1 MPAGGSNIRSRKRG
15 IDIMEA
21 IYYVIDHLNYLV
33 FPAIFFIIRRIS
45 LKCQEP
51 MKRLESIWLL
61 FSGIVYGI
69 SWSKAAVKGFGYGLV
84 ISNIGNVL
92 VVSLF
97 YSFLAFLFG
106 LADLLETQKI
116 LDREFREETRTK
128 CAKAA
133 LHSIYVIEILICIF
147 DIAYGIIR
155 HYEGVYHGLAFDHG
169 IWGWPLVLVYIVLAA
184 AVYIG
189 TPTCCYMMLYTIPIG
204 ISNELTNAFKKIE
217 DNNREFDKALRQEFL
232 DMLQRQYGIPA
243 SIVQIIQ
250 RGYTPYNIKILAMD
264 QSFSFA
270 YQKDYTELIRYNTPA
285 QMVAN
290 EDRPR
295 IILEH
300 IAELMGYTNKTEDEL
315 HSAEWLL
322 MRISETGKA
331 YQPDGPCATAI
342 HAVELKWPPQRFQK
356 LKDFFQ
362 ARSREIQ
369 EIAQTQLKYYAN
381 DYKGIRAGVDG
392 EKEVRTA
399 LDDLGGWIIP
409 LYNLLLEFM
418 GPDGSYTTVEID
430 ALVLAPNGIY
440 ALEVKNFGSYKSDYE
455 IIVARDGSWYKE
467 YDYWTE
473 NKGSPKREPMDNPFR
488 QNARHT
494 SYIEKFVNQY
504 LGRTRSNW
512 IFVEGIVVLA
522 NDKVSVRVEF
532 GAPQSPTRIGTL
544 CNRLRQNKETV
555 LSEDEIQRLANAF
568 ISRNLPSHEYP
579 LYDHRDEI
587 FQLSKTCE
595 SMLEMATNI
604 NQGIEACLKDHPEFE
619 KLV

>member
-1 MPAGGSNIRSRKRG
+1 
-15 IDIMEA
+15 MEQKA
-21 IYYVIDHLNYLV
+21 LPKIGKGLYDQTNHVLGNL
-33 FPAIFFIIRRIS
+33 IIP
-45 LKCQEP
+45 K
-51 MKRLESIWLL
+51 
-61 FSGIVYGI
+61 
-69 SWSKAAVKGFGYGLV
+69 VK
-84 ISNIGNVL
+84 VL
-92 VVSLF
+92 VPS
-97 YSFLAFLFG
+97 
-106 LADLLETQKI
+106 T
-116 LDREFREETRTK
+116 
-128 CAKAA
+128 
-133 LHSIYVIEILICIF
+133 ICIF
-147 DIAYGIIR
+147 DIAYGIIL

-169 IWGWPLVLVYIVLAA
+169 ILGWPLVLVYVVLAA
-184 AVYIG
+184 ATYIG
-189 TPTCCYMMLYTIPIG
+189 TPAFCYMMLYALLKD
-204 ISNELTNAFKKIE
+204 ISNELTNARKKIE
-217 DNNREFDKALRQEFL
+217 DNNRELDEALRREFL

-250 RGYTPYNIKILAMD
+250 RGYMPYNIKILATD
-264 QSFSFA
+264 QAFSFA
-270 YQKDYTELIRYNTPA
+270 YQKDYTELMRYNTPV

-300 IAELMGYTNKTEDEL
+300 IAELMGYTNKTESEL

-331 YQPDGPCATAI
+331 YQPDGPWATAI
-342 HAVELKWPPQRFQK
+342 HAAELQWPPQRFQK

-369 EIAQTQLKYYAN
+369 EIVQTQLKYYAN
-381 DYKGIRAGVDG
+381 DYKGIRAGVNG
-392 EKEVRTA
+392 EEEVRTA
-399 LDDLGGWIIP
+399 LDALCGWIIP
-409 LYNLLLEFM
+409 LYNLLLEFRS
-418 GPDGSYTTVEID
+418 PDGSYASVEID

-455 IIVARDGSWYKE
+455 IIVAKDGSWYKE
-467 YDYWTE
+467 HDYWTE
-473 NKGSPKREPMDNPFR
+473 NEGSPKREPMDNPFR

-522 NDKVSVRVEF
+522 NDKVSVRVES

-579 LYDHRDEI
+579 LYDYREEI

-604 NQGIEACLKDHPEFE
+604 NQRIEACLKDHPEFE
-619 KLV
+619 KFV